1 MRLLCVVCLFVS
13 CFVVSSSSSS
23 PSSSSSSSSSYLP
36 FFFTFLCLFSFFK
49 YPCRSVFCVL
59 ENHFRRRRVGRF
71 KGFIL
76 ISKIFLL
83 T

>member
-13 CFVVSSSSSS
+13 CFVVSF
-23 PSSSSSSSSSYLP
+23 SSSYLSF

-76 ISKIFLL
+76 ISKTFLL
-83 T
+83 TSGC